1 MLRVSAK
8 DVLASLRCGSRR
20 HMLAAIT
27 DGLVIRRI
35 LMHLGLPTE
44 PPPVAPARGP
54 PPVAPA
60 RGPLPIA
67 PARAPPQR
75 EFAW

>member
-1 MLRVSAK
+1 MMRVFAK
-8 DVLASLRCGSRR
+8 DVLACPRCGSRR

-35 LMHLGLPTE
+35 LTHLGLPTE
-44 PPPVAPARGP
+44 P
-54 PPVAPA
+54 
-60 RGPLPIA
+60 LPIA
-67 PARAPPQR
+67 PAREPPQR